1 MSGEGASTMRVV
13 PFAAGGDRTRQAV
26 IPDAL
31 WFRTLAVV
39 APGGAPLQQ
48 APAAEEG
55 LVVILSGAHDLFAG
69 GGSWARRG
77 LRPTPFEGRPCALYV
92 PPGIEMAAVSNEGE
106 LLVVRARL
114 PAKPSPE
121 EASGRKPLLPLAG
134 SGKAFDSQLGDWVRI
149 EDFAHSP
156 EAILPRRIQAEE
168 SGSVR
173 VEHVF
178 PPDYKAAVLSL
189 DEAVLPA
196 GATWTP
202 AIPRHADEVAL
213 YARPRPGGELRCR
226 VAGAEVSVTGEAVV
240 HVPAAFWAGGALAL
254 STTGGCYVAAAFAGP
269 KGQT

>member
-1 MSGEGASTMRVV
+1 MNGEGAGTMRVV
-13 PFAAGGDRTRQAV
+13 PLTAGGDRTRQAV
-26 IPDAL
+26 IPDARWL
-31 WFRTLAVV
+31 STFAVV

-48 APAAEEG
+48 APSPQEG

-92 PPGIEMAAVSNEGE
+92 PPGIEFAAVSNEGE

-114 PAKPSPE
+114 PAKPGPKE
-121 EASGRKPLLPLAG
+121 VSGRKPLLPLAG
-134 SGKAFDSQLGDWVRI
+134 SGKAFDGERGDWVRI

-189 DEAVLPA
+189 DEAVLRA
-196 GATWTP
+196 GATWAP
-202 AIPRHADEVAL
+202 AIPRHAVEVAL
-213 YARPRPGGELRCR
+213 YARPIPGGELRCR
-226 VAGAEVSVTGEAVV
+226 AGGVEVSVTGEAVV
-240 HVPAAFWAGGALAL
+240 HVPAAFEEGALAL
-254 STTGGCYVAAAFAGP
+254 SASGGCYVAAAFAGP